1 MISKIK
7 LSDEMKND
15 NKIFWFKYTEKC
27 IKESKNKKIKDY
39 IYENTRGIKNSD
51 K

>member
-7 LSDEMKND
+7 LTDEMKKD
-15 NKIFWFKYTEKC
+15 MKLFWFKYTEKC

-51 K
+51 